1 MPGWWRA
8 TTLIFV
14 DGADKAL
21 IASTEGGEHRSIQ
34 EPSTQVSF
42 RGPRQGFTE
51 SLQTNISMIRRYVK
65 TPDVWVEKMEIG
77 HETNTDVAL
86 MYINGICDKK
96 LIKEV
101 RKRLKHIDIDSILE
115 SGYIEQLIEDAPF
128 SVFPTVYHTER
139 PDVVAGNLLE
149 GRFAIIVDGTPF
161 VLIAPALFIQFFQSV
176 EDYYSRFD
184 IATSIRVLAGFDFLH
199 FTGGAGDLCGGDDL
213 SPGNDSDAVADC
225 HRGPAGDGAVPGRD

>member
-1 MPGWWRA
+1 
-8 TTLIFV
+8 
-14 DGADKAL
+14 
-21 IASTEGGEHRSIQ
+21 
-34 EPSTQVSF
+34 
-42 RGPRQGFTE
+42 
-51 SLQTNISMIRRYVK
+51 
-65 TPDVWVEKMEIG
+65 MEIG

-184 IATSIRVLAGFDFLH
+184 IATSIRVPRVLIFFISLVA
-199 FTGGAGDLCGGDDL
+199 
-213 SPGNDSDAVADC
+213 PGIYVAATTFHQEMIPT
-225 HRGPAGDGAVPGRD
+225 HR